1 MSAKKADKTKKA
13 TAKNKPAKAAPPPKP
28 KTLDELLEPENDY
41 ERIIAAHVRDMHDA
55 TLEAAIVEHQRSIGD
70 CLNYVVSCAAG
81 KRAGKNCVMMSDDEA
96 YGLAVHFFLDGDT
109 PTEVAGAGF
118 QASEI
123 KPRPKPAKKDQKPK
137 KEKAKKDKKSADIG
151 LQLTFDFGE
160 AQP

>member
-1 MSAKKADKTKKA
+1 MSRKATKKTAKKV
-13 TAKNKPAKAAPPPKP
+13 KPASEAKPATPATP
-28 KTLDELLEPENDY
+28 KTLDELLTPGNDY
-41 ERIIAAHVRDMHDA
+41 ERIIASHVRDMHDA

-81 KRAGKNCVMMSDDEA
+81 KRAGKNCVMMSDDEV

-123 KPRPKPAKKDQKPK
+123 KPRPKPAKKEQKPK
-137 KEKAKKDKKSADIG
+137 KEKAKKDKKPADIG